1 MTEEINV
8 FAPATVANVGPGFDV
23 LGMAL
28 SDVGDIVNFKLNNKH
43 KLYLFDETGCNLPLD
58 TEKNVT
64 SVAIQYMLN
73 ELGSK
78 QGIDITFKKKINPGS
93 GIGSSAASC
102 AAGAFGANELL
113 GRPFTKTEL
122 VRFAM
127 QGEKMASGS
136 AHADNVAPAL
146 LGGFTLIQGYDPL
159 RVVQLPYPSSLWCV
173 ILHPDIE
180 IKTADSRRILRKEV
194 SLHKAVKQ
202 WGNVAGLVAGL
213 MLSDMELIRASLND
227 VIIEPV
233 RSMLIPGFDEVKKAA
248 LNNGALGCS
257 ISGSGPSIF
266 ALTDDADKAAKIRS
280 EMESVYLRMGL
291 GYDAFIS
298 PINPEGTKLIE

>member
-1 MTEEINV
+1 MIQEINV

-28 SDVGDIVNFKLNNKH
+28 SDVGDVVNFKLNTKGT
-43 KLYLFDETGCNLPLD
+43 LRLFDETGCGLPLD
-58 TEKNVT
+58 PEKNVT
-64 SVAIQYMLN
+64 SVAIQTMLN
-73 ELGSK
+73 ELHSK

-113 GRPFTKTEL
+113 GRPFTKNEL

-127 QGEKMASGS
+127 QGERMASGS

-159 RVVQLPYPSSLWCV
+159 RVVALPYPESLHCV

-180 IKTADSRRILRKEV
+180 IKTADSRRILRKEI
-194 SLHKAVKQ
+194 SLRKAVKQ

-213 MLSDMELIRASLND
+213 MLNDMDLIKASLND
-227 VIIEPV
+227 VVIEPV
-233 RSMLIPGFDEVKKAA
+233 RSMLIPGFADVKKAA
-248 LNNGALGCS
+248 LDNGALGCS

-266 ALTDDADKAAKIRS
+266 ALTDDAAKAMQIQQAMKVVYDK
-280 EMESVYLRMGL
+280 MNLP
-291 GYDAFIS
+291 YDSFIS
-298 PINPEGTKLIE
+298 KLNPVGTTLL

>member
-1 MTEEINV
+1 MIKEINV

-23 LGMAL
+23 LGMTL
-28 SDVGDIVNFKLNNKH
+28 SEVGDIVNFKLNDKNK
-43 KLYLFDETGCNLPLD
+43 LCLFDETGCNLPLD

-113 GRPFTKTEL
+113 GRPFSRNEL

-127 QGEKMASGS
+127 QGEKMSSGS
-136 AHADNVAPAL
+136 AHADNVAPCL
-146 LGGFTLIQGYDPL
+146 LGGFTIVQGYDPL
-159 RVVQLPYPSSLWCV
+159 KVVSIPYPKSLHCI

-180 IKTADSRRILRKEV
+180 IKTADSRRILRKEI

-213 MLSDMELIRASLND
+213 MLSDMDLIRASLND

-233 RSMLIPGFDEVKKAA
+233 RSMLIPGFKEVKEAA
-248 LNNGALGCS
+248 LTNDALGCS

-266 ALTDDADKAAKIRS
+266 ALTDSAEKAARIHAA
-280 EMESVYLRMGL
+280 MTDVYTRMGIP
-291 GYDAFIS
+291 YDAFVS
-298 PINPEGTKLIE
+298 PINPEGTKLI

>member
-1 MTEEINV
+1 MAQEINV

-28 SDVGDIVNFKLNNKH
+28 SDVGDVVNLKLNTKGI
-43 KLYLFDETGCNLPLD
+43 LRIFDETGCGLPLD
-58 TEKNVT
+58 PEKNVT
-64 SVAIQYMLN
+64 TVAIQTMLN

-113 GRPFTKTEL
+113 GQPFAKTEL

-127 QGEKMASGS
+127 QGERLASGS

-159 RVVQLPYPSSLWCV
+159 RVVSLPYPSDLYCV

-180 IKTADSRRILRKEV
+180 IKTADSRRILRKEI
-194 SLHKAVKQ
+194 SLRKAVKQ

-213 MLSDMELIRASLND
+213 MLNDKELIKASLND
-227 VIIEPV
+227 VVIEPV
-233 RSMLIPGFDEVKKAA
+233 RSMLIPGFASVKKAA
-248 LNNGALGCS
+248 LDNGALGCS

-266 ALTDDADKAAKIRS
+266 AITDSAEKAQTIQTSMKAVYN
-280 EMESVYLRMGL
+280 EMKLS
-291 GYDAFIS
+291 YDSFIS
-298 PINPEGTKLIE
+298 PINPTGTTLI

>member
-1 MTEEINV
+1 MTQEINV

-28 SDVGDIVNFKLNNKH
+28 SDVGDIVHFKLNTKGT
-43 KLYLFDETGCNLPLD
+43 LRLFDETGCGLPLD
-58 TEKNVT
+58 PEKNVT
-64 SVAIQYMLN
+64 SVAIQTMLN

-78 QGIDITFKKKINPGS
+78 QGMDITFKKKINPGS

-102 AAGAFGANELL
+102 AAGAFGANVLL
-113 GRPFTKTEL
+113 GSPFSKTEL

-127 QGEKMASGS
+127 QGERMASGS

-159 RVVQLPYPSSLWCV
+159 RVVSLPYPENLHCV

-180 IKTADSRRILRKEV
+180 IKTADSRRILRKEI
-194 SLHKAVKQ
+194 SLRKAVKQ

-213 MLSDMELIRASLND
+213 MLSDMDLIQASLND
-227 VIIEPV
+227 VVIEPV
-233 RSMLIPGFDEVKKAA
+233 RSMLIPGFADVKKAA
-248 LNNGALGCS
+248 LAQGALGCS

-266 ALTDDADKAAKIRS
+266 ALTDSAEKAQAIQMAMKA
-280 EMESVYLRMGL
+280 V
-291 GYDAFIS
+291 YDAINLPYDSFVS
-298 PINPEGTKLIE
+298 QLNPIGTKLI